1 MSEVHVR
8 DGESID
14 AALKRFRNACN
25 KEGIKDEVKK
35 RRYYRNPSTLRKEQK
50 QARER
55 KARRKLLRNE
65 QKAMAR
71 RYGRPR

>member
-8 DGESID
+8 EGESID
-14 AALKRFRNACN
+14 AALKRFRNACI

-35 RRYYRNPSTLRKEQK
+35 RRYYRNPSTLRKEER

-55 KARRKLLRNE
+55 KARRKRLRGE
-65 QKAMAR
+65 QKARER

>member
-1 MSEVHVR
+1 MSEVRVR

-14 AALKRFRNACN
+14 AALKRFRNACI

-35 RRYYRNPSTLRKEQK
+35 RRYHRNPSTQRKEER

-55 KARRKLLRNE
+55 KARRKQLRNE
-65 QKAMAR
+65 QKARAR
-71 RYGRPR
+71 RYGRRR